1 MRFYTRDEHGRR
13 LLAWSGIGLAVFL
26 YGGFSWN
33 EYAQTGAVTVFW
45 PAAVFW
51 TAVVAWCVKVLL
63 TPRDY
68 TDIDLAGRVARVV
81 RGGTTAREVPTSQLA
96 PLEVFEFVPL
106 KQSEV
111 RVRYGVRS
119 QPLPEVTFGDHGR
132 LRDAE
137 RRLTALGQR
146 LGIVTSPHVVP
157 SPDLT
162 ADGEAK
168 WMETDPKDSG

>member
-1 MRFYTRDEHGRR
+1 MRFYTRDEQGRR
-13 LLAWSGIGLAVFL
+13 ALAWAGIGLAVVL

-33 EYAQTGAVTVFW
+33 EYAQTGTVTLFW

-51 TAVVAWCVKVLL
+51 LAVVAWCVKVLVS
-63 TPRDY
+63 PRDY
-68 TDIDLAGRVARVV
+68 TDVDAAARIARVV
-81 RGGTTAREVPTSQLA
+81 RGGATSREVPTAQLA

-106 KQSEV
+106 KQSVV

-119 QPLPEVTFGDHGR
+119 QPMPDVTFGDHGR

-137 RRLTALGQR
+137 RRLTALGSH
-146 LGIVTSPHVVP
+146 LGIVTSKHVVP

-162 ADGEAK
+162 ADGEAT
-168 WMETDPKDSG
+168 WIEADPKEPG